1 MIPTPLDDR
10 PDKATKKKRRL
21 DAAARAAE
29 ALDTSVARA
38 PHSAADD
45 VIEDM
50 ARREKRLKKELNAR
64 AKKFAKGEPVAKTSK
79 IADRK
84 TKAHVRYAE
93 KLADDAATSAALFEK
108 WLLPHTPGA
117 IVAEGY
123 ERTFRF
129 KQADIAAAVD
139 VNAQRKAF
147 DLELPTLGPYAVD
160 FTPNGRDLVLG
171 GRRGHLA
178 MVRWGSYRLVAE
190 EHVKEVVKDV
200 KFLHNGQYFAAA
212 QRKYAYIYDKRGIE
226 IHCLK
231 DHVTPNALEF
241 LPHHFL
247 LCSIGEQGVLRY
259 QDVTH
264 GALVAQHRTKLG
276 ACEVMRHNP
285 QNAIVHCGHGNG
297 TVTLWS
303 PNTGHAQVKMLCH
316 RGPIRRV
323 FFSSRRSPYDR
334 VRVVHAVP

>member
-1 MIPTPLDDR
+1 
-10 PDKATKKKRRL
+10 
-21 DAAARAAE
+21 
-29 ALDTSVARA
+29 
-38 PHSAADD
+38 
-45 VIEDM
+45 
-50 ARREKRLKKELNAR
+50 
-64 AKKFAKGEPVAKTSK
+64 
-79 IADRK
+79 
-84 TKAHVRYAE
+84 
-93 KLADDAATSAALFEK
+93 
-108 WLLPHTPGA
+108 
-117 IVAEGY
+117 
-123 ERTFRF
+123 
-129 KQADIAAAVD
+129 
-139 VNAQRKAF
+139 
-147 DLELPTLGPYAVD
+147 
-160 FTPNGRDLVLG
+160 
-171 GRRGHLA
+171 

-303 PNTGHAQVKMLCH
+303 PNAGHAQVKMLCH

-323 FFSSRRSPYDR
+323 FFSSRRSPFVLLTLALIRPRSRGARRSLKSFSPVDR
-334 VRVVHAVP
+334 LSPSITPRF